1 MDYLMD
7 DLLKVFLGE
16 TSECLTACWAAVERL
31 RRMPGDSAALGDL
44 LHQVRSVQETSKFL
58 GMSALQAS
66 AGLVL
71 ESLESASA
79 RRPASTDRIV
89 PIAVDGLL
97 RIEAVINAMANAE
110 GEPAPHAAATSRFA
124 SAAPA
129 ANPAP
134 SAAIAAVVE
143 NIDAALTD
151 GLPPLPAPAPDGTVR
166 INAET
171 LGYLVSTVRGLV
183 DAQAEMM
190 RLLQAK
196 EAERAAAAAAAA
208 STEKPKARASAKAA
222 SSPTTPK
229 AVEPTVPAAAPEPAS
244 MRPAHVL
251 GAASPGMI
259 RVLLFRGADGAP
271 RAAYLDQVAGLEEVD
286 LKAVDQSRGLWIMR
300 SGSDL
305 LPLVAIDPAG
315 KMPSGGRA
323 PVIVF
328 TVDRQSFGLLVDSIP
343 EVADVMPQ
351 NPAST
356 ERGESRVVLLNGK
369 AIEVIN
375 PARYLDHAIRAR
387 VERRRPDRK
396 RQAASDD
403 HVVASPV
410 RDDLFVRK
418 PSR

>member
-1 MDYLMD
+1 
-7 DLLKVFLGE
+7 
-16 TSECLTACWAAVERL
+16 
-31 RRMPGDSAALGDL
+31 
-44 LHQVRSVQETSKFL
+44 
-58 GMSALQAS
+58 
-66 AGLVL
+66 
-71 ESLESASA
+71 
-79 RRPASTDRIV
+79 
-89 PIAVDGLL
+89 
-97 RIEAVINAMANAE
+97 
-110 GEPAPHAAATSRFA
+110 
-124 SAAPA
+124 
-129 ANPAP
+129 
-134 SAAIAAVVE
+134 
-143 NIDAALTD
+143 
-151 GLPPLPAPAPDGTVR
+151 
-166 INAET
+166 
-171 LGYLVSTVRGLV
+171 
-183 DAQAEMM
+183 MM

-208 STEKPKARASAKAA
+208 NTEKPKARASAKAA
-222 SSPTTPK
+222 SSPTAPK

-244 MRPAHVL
+244 MRPAQVL

-351 NPAST
+351 NPASP
-356 ERGESRVVLLNGK
+356 ERGESGVVLLNGK

-418 PSR
+418 PTR